1 MNEQTVSISVYFLV
15 TASLGGMRLDRER
28 FWSQMGAGTSKVI
41 VHSPTVDSTFSTE
54 NKLKNTKLFII
65 LLLLLLLIIVVII
78 ENFPTLFR
86 LSFPPKRNGERNPHP
101 IPHPGDLKIS

>member
-1 MNEQTVSISVYFLV
+1 
-15 TASLGGMRLDRER
+15 
-28 FWSQMGAGTSKVI
+28 MGAGTSKVI
-41 VHSPTVDSTFSTE
+41 VHSPIVDSTFSTE

-65 LLLLLLLIIVVII
+65 LLLLLLLIIAVII